1 MRLGPNNFYGQAPGC
16 LHRSFSLI
24 VFPAAARGIFSHS
37 DAKRATDAAKNVA
50 EEHGAFLPFG
60 SPKCGAGSGQDFA
73 SRFGLPFDCAQGTKS
88 WSDLVEAGGVEPP
101 SERPCSRK
109 TTCLARSRAA

>member
-73 SRFGLPFDCAQGTKS
+73 SRFGLPFGCAQGHQI
-88 WSDLVEAGGVEPP
+88 LVGFGGGGG
-101 SERPCSRK
+101 SR
-109 TTCLARSRAA
+109 TPVRETL